1 MKKAMLKIL
10 ALTMTMA
17 MAVGGLAGC
26 GKKEEKTKDGY
37 AKEINFITWDSQYS
51 EQVFKDFEK
60 KYGIHVNVT
69 YINNTD
75 ELLSKMLNGGAD
87 YDLIDIESAYVESF
101 VKNDL
106 VQKLDKEQIPN
117 SKNFYK
123 ECLGVVGDEKNE
135 YTIPA
140 FGKGFTTIIYNK
152 ETCPIK
158 ITKFSDLA
166 NPKLKNQICMVN
178 STISLFGMAL
188 QSLGYSAGTNN
199 EKEIKEAADILTK
212 IKPNV
217 KTFVGSSGENQMLK
231 GECSVG
237 FLWDYT
243 LLMQDKKNWD
253 KFAIADLETGS
264 ESFMETLA
272 IPKETEKTKEAH
284 LLMNYLSEPEVQAVS
299 IQEWGDMPCMDCEKY
314 LPDGYMD
321 NPAFNL
327 PSKFKKAMWMAPVN
341 DKQIELMDKY
351 YTKFMSE
358 K

>member
-1 MKKAMLKIL
+1 MKKVIAKFL
-10 ALTMTMA
+10 ALTTVMA
-17 MAVGGLAGC
+17 LMMGSFTGC
-26 GKKEEKTKDGY
+26 GKKEEKNDKGY

-60 KYGIHVNVT
+60 KYDIHVNVT

-75 ELLSKMLNGGAD
+75 ELLSKMLNGSSD

-106 VQKLDKEQIPN
+106 VQKLDKKQIPN
-117 SKNFYK
+117 IENFYDDVM
-123 ECLGVVGDEKNE
+123 GVVGDEKNE
-135 YTIPA
+135 YTVPA
-140 FGKGFTTIIYNK
+140 FGKGYTCIIYNK

-166 NPKLKNQICMVN
+166 DPKLKNQVCMVN

-188 QSLGYSAGTNN
+188 QSLGYSAGTDN
-199 EKEIKEAADILTK
+199 EKEIKAASDVLTK

-237 FLWDYT
+237 FLWDYP

-253 KFAIADLETGS
+253 KFAIADLDSGA
-264 ESFMETLA
+264 ESYMETLA
-272 IPKETEKTKEAH
+272 IPKETENTKEAH
-284 LLMNYLSEPEVQAVS
+284 LLINYLSDPKVHATSVQ
-299 IQEWGDMPCMDCEKY
+299 EFGDIPAMDCKKY

-321 NPAFNL
+321 SPAFNL
-327 PSKFKKAMWMAPVN
+327 PEKFKKEMWMAPVN
-341 DKQIELMDKY
+341 DEQISLMDKY